1 MTNSLRAFP
10 RRPCHGGPWGIGGGR
25 PRCAPGGVPKD
36 GCGGEPDSW
45 LRPTAT
51 TNALGETSARTL
63 SPAGRVLAETSAH
76 GGQYRYGWDAA
87 GRMSMA
93 AEQGG
98 GQVRAAY
105 NPDGSVA
112 TVTNRLGETTSYRYD
127 SRTGLYN
134 YGYRDYNPQTVR
146 FTTVDPILKL
156 PTTLGLKE
164 RS

>member
-1 MTNSLRAFP
+1 MHREEYRKTVAAGNRATVTRTDSL
-10 RRPCHGGPWGIGGGR
+10 GR
-25 PRCAPGGVPKD
+25 EAATTY
-36 GCGGEPDSW
+36 DSW